1 MGNNGSGTL
10 VLPNDIFFSH
20 VSESLAEGKTVTF
33 IVKGCSMY
41 PFFRNSKDRVC
52 MAGYDGREL
61 RKGEVIL
68 FRYRGKY
75 VMHRIYGVETD
86 PGGTTVYRT
95 VGDGNVRGRETAVPC
110 EIAGVALKFEIPD
123 IIEAKGYSKQADSI
137 LNAQKLINLGWI
149 AKYPLSEG
157 LLNSFE
163 IKKGILC

>member
-41 PFFRNSKDRVC
+41 PFFRNGKDRVC

-95 VGDGNVRGRETAVPC
+95 VGDGNVRGRENGFFGLRPQND
-110 EIAGVALKFEIPD
+110 G
-123 IIEAKGYSKQADSI
+123 IE
-137 LNAQKLINLGWI
+137 GWYRGRVRGPY
-149 AKYPLSEG
+149 AHSR
-157 LLNSFE
+157 
-163 IKKGILC
+163 

>member
-33 IVKGCSMY
+33 IVKGYSMY
-41 PFFRNSKDRVC
+41 PFFRNGKDRVC

-110 EIAGVALKFEIPD
+110 EIAGVALKRLTPSMKEWSCSSWSWRF
-123 IIEAKGYSKQADSI
+123 
-137 LNAQKLINLGWI
+137 
-149 AKYPLSEG
+149 LSA
-157 LLNSFE
+157 LWMRLYCVRRWCLAVLRR
-163 IKKGILC
+163 IYR